1 MYLKQEQVR
10 GGTDLVAQILRNNK
24 NFKLNIS
31 TTILVIDSLILI
43 LLLISFKNLNN
54 VLYSIIAIYIQ
65 NKIIDLV
72 FDGINFSRIV
82 NIVTVKGNNMVQDI
96 NKKLQRGVT
105 VYPCKGGYTGDNR
118 INVTCVVNL
127 YEMSKLKNIIEE
139 NDKEAFTYITAAN
152 EVYGNGFK
160 KYKGE

>member
-1 MYLKQEQVR
+1 MYLKQEQAR
-10 GGTDLVAQILRNNK
+10 GGTDLIAQLLRNNK

-31 TTILVIDSLILI
+31 TTILIIDSLILL

-82 NIVTVKGNNMVQDI
+82 NIVTNKDNNMAEDI

-105 VYPCKGGYTGDNR
+105 VYPCKRR
-118 INVTCVVNL
+118 I
-127 YEMSKLKNIIEE
+127 YWK
-139 NDKEAFTYITAAN
+139 
-152 EVYGNGFK
+152 
-160 KYKGE
+160 